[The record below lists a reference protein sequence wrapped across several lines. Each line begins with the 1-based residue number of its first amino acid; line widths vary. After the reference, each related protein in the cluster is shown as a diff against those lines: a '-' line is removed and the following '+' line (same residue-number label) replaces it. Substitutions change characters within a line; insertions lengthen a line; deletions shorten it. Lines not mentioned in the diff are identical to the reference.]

1 MQRLLYIIVLL
12 TLWGTMPLK
21 AQVDTDRMTIIG
33 RNALYFEDYVL
44 AIQYFNHVIKAKPFL
59 SEPYYYRAIGKY
71 SLDDL
76 KGAEQD
82 ITQSL
87 EINPYYV
94 DAYNLRGII
103 RQKLGKTRE

>member
-1 MQRLLYIIVLL
+1 MRKILYILCFL
-12 TLWGTMPLK
+12 TTCNTIPTF
-21 AQVDTDRMTIIG
+21 AQIDTDRMMIIG

-44 AIQYFNHVIKAKPFL
+44 AIQYFNQIIKAKPYL

-82 ITQSL
+82 ITKAL
-87 EINPYYV
+87 EINPH
-94 DAYNLRGII
+94 
-103 RQKLGKTRE
+103 